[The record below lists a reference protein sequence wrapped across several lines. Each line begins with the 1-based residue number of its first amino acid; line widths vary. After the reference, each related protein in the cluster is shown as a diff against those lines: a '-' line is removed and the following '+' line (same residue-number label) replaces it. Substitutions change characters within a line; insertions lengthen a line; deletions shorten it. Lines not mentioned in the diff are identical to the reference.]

1 MRRLSYFLTLLG
13 FSVSAQGHEYL
24 SFDELNSTFGWNFE
38 ETEVLS
44 EEVAPGLHVLFGV
57 GGNVLVSIGSQ
68 GVLMVDSQFEQM
80 VPKLEAKVRDL
91 GGNGIDFI
99 INTHWHFDH
108 ADGNPSVGR
117 SGSWI
122 VAQSNSRRMM
132 AGEHPIDLVNLAYL
146 QPPYPPEAMP
156 VISFDDHMQFH
167 LNDSTI
173 DLLHFGP
180 AHTTGD
186 TAVLFREANLVHMG
200 DVFNA
205 SYPFIDAGNGG
216 DIEGMIRFCK
226 EVLNRLNKDSTVIPG
241 HGPVMGYQEFAD
253 YIDMLETVA
262 SRIDAMID
270 AGLSLEDVL
279 AADPTAGF
287 DKRYGDPYRLINRAY
302 MSLSR

>member
-1 MRRLSYFLTLLG
+1 MRKLLCLLTLLG
-13 FSVSAQGHEYL
+13 SSVGTHAHEYL
-24 SFDELNSTFGWNFE
+24 SFDELNSAFGWSFDG
-38 ETEVLS
+38 TDVRS
-44 EEVAPGLHVLFGV
+44 EEVAPGIHVLFGV
-57 GGNVLVSIGSQ
+57 GGNVLVSIGEQ

-80 VPKLEAKVRDL
+80 IPKLEAAVRDL
-91 GGNGIDFI
+91 GGDGIDFI

-108 ADGNPSVGR
+108 ADGNPALGR
-117 SGSWI
+117 GGSWI

-167 LNDSTI
+167 LNGATI

-226 EVLNRLNKDSTVIPG
+226 KVLKRLDKDSTVIPG
-241 HGPVMGYQEFAD
+241 HGPVMGYEDFAD
-253 YIDMLETVA
+253 YIDMLETIA

-270 AGLSLEDVL
+270 AGMSLEDVL

-287 DKRYGDPYRLINRAY
+287 DERYGDPGRLINRAY